1 MIGRAYRRAISAGA
15 GVLAPTGIHPNHV
28 TLLALAIGIAACAIF
43 VWTRDAVLFAA
54 LMLAGGYLDTLDGE
68 VARMTNQRTA
78 FGAYLDAMSDRI
90 FDSAALCAIAF
101 VTGRWPL
108 CMAMALGGF
117 MVSYAK
123 ARAGMEAPISN
134 LGWPHLMGREERVIG
149 LALALAAWGLF
160 PEARLGGF
168 DLLTIGLAIMTL
180 GLAVT
185 AVRRMLY
192 AKALLDRV
200 RA

>member
-1 MIGRAYRRAISAGA
+1 MMGRLYRRAIAGGA
-15 GVLAPTGIHPNHV
+15 ALLAPTGIHPNQV
-28 TLLALAIGIAACAIF
+28 SMLALAIGIASCALF
-43 VWTRDAVLFAA
+43 VWNGNPLLFAM
-54 LMLAGGYLDTLDGE
+54 LMIAGGYLDTLDGE
-68 VARMTNQRTA
+68 VARLTHQQTA

-90 FDSAALCAIAF
+90 FDSAALFAIAV

-149 LALALAAWGLF
+149 LALTLAAWGLF
-160 PEARLGGF
+160 PGARVGPV
-168 DLLTIGLAIMTL
+168 DLLSFGIGLMTI

-200 RA
+200 EA